1 MSNKE
6 FFNKLVRDKIPE
18 LIASKG
24 GKPEYEIMNDENY
37 ISKLREK
44 LLEKVMKL

>member
-24 GKPEYEIMNDENY
+24 GKPDKQ
-37 ISKLREK
+37 S
-44 LLEKVMKL
+44 